1 MEFIYDGSHLGKKG
15 KEPLFTYTNGIS
27 LWIDFD
33 METGKQTCEVR
44 LDDEVLKEFDKV
56 LLGEAFIE
64 GMKVHAARQNEIFVP
79 KSLLNLSDD
88 VVLLQNQI
96 RKITKEK
103 EQAEKLASK
112 LVKGVMKNKTN
123 ETEES
128 IQKILNKHVKE
139 L

>member
-15 KEPLFTYTNGIS
+15 KEPLFIYTNGLS

-33 METGKQTCEVR
+33 METGIQTCEVR
-44 LDDEVLKEFDKV
+44 LEDEVVKKFDKV
-56 LLGEAFIE
+56 VLGEAFIE
-64 GMKVHAARQNEIFVP
+64 GMKVYAEKQGEIFVP
-79 KSLLNLSDD
+79 KSTLNLSED

-123 ETEES
+123 ETEET